1 MGRLLSFQR
10 NHVLLP
16 PIWTLYVKE
25 IKAFLY
31 VGTLKKHYALYST
44 VKTVRRIKWKNSGVE
59 RSIDKCLH
67 ASLDEKARGQNE
79 GWRRVMN
86 KNCHSLTV
94 AWLLES
100 WCSQLHSHV
109 RLFATPWPVA
119 LQAPLSMEFSRQEYW
134 NEFPFPTPGDLLD
147 QGSNPEF
154 LVSLA
159 LAGRFFITY
168 AT

>member
-1 MGRLLSFQR
+1 MERLLSFQR

-31 VGTLKKHYALYST
+31 VGTLKIHYTLYST

-67 ASLDEKARGQNE
+67 VSVDEKARGQNE
-79 GWRRVMN
+79 GWRHVTN
-86 KNCHSLTV
+86 KSCHSLAV

-100 WCSQLHSHV
+100 WCTQLHSHV
-109 RLFATPWPVA
+109 RLFATPWPAA
-119 LQAPLSMEFSRQEYW
+119 LQSPLSMEFSRQEY
-134 NEFPFPTPGDLLD
+134 ESCLHFRLQGISLSQGLSLCLL
-147 QGSNPEF
+147 QWHWIFYHS
-154 LVSLA
+154 
-159 LAGRFFITY
+159 
-168 AT
+168 ATW